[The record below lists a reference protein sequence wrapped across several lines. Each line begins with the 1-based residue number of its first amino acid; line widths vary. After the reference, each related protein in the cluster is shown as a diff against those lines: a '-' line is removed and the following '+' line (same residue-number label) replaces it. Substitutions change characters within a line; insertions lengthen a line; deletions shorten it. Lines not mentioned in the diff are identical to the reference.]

1 MTFDVLSSAT
11 TVDRQKRLSLLNSK
25 ISKLAHDEGFSL
37 RFIKNKTRFR
47 LYIIFLGIFN
57 INNAAP
63 KS

>member
-37 RFIKNKTRFR
+37 RFIKNKNTF
-47 LYIIFLGIFN
+47 
-57 INNAAP
+57 
-63 KS
+63 